1 MSSGLGRRGTLKC
14 IHSGGEFDGVIGPCP
29 SAIGPDL
36 TRTPQLPGSM
46 SIVDK
51 ARAASFD
58 VRWFGRLCGDLRLV
72 IKDQSLLCP

>member
-1 MSSGLGRRGTLKC
+1 
-14 IHSGGEFDGVIGPCP
+14 
-29 SAIGPDL
+29 
-36 TRTPQLPGSM
+36 M